1 MNEQKPDQSAGH
13 QTIAQLLQ
21 QGLYHHRRGEI
32 RLAMDRY
39 ADVLSRD
46 PKSAEALY
54 YVAVIACQEGQFQ
67 QGVDLVRRAMTF
79 APPEA
84 RMLNVLGQALDRL
97 GQPLE
102 AMKALDQAIA
112 LDPKLAAAHGNRAN
126 ILVDAGMPLEALKS
140 FDKALALAPDSIPD
154 LINRGALL
162 APLGRYQDA
171 LRDYDKALALDPSV
185 PEVHTNRANVL
196 KDLAMME
203 IGAGST
209 DSAHLDAALAGYD
222 RAIKI
227 EPRLHDA
234 YLARAMLKLMRG
246 DWVAGFEDYE
256 HRSEVGR
263 PGFTPLDEPRWDGAP
278 LAAGERLVLLAEQ
291 GLGDTI
297 QFCRF
302 APVLAAQGVD
312 VTLLVKPAMAPLMA
326 TLPNVTIATDADAIR
341 KEGRAFVWLPLMS
354 APHILGTTIDTLPRA
369 TPYLKA
375 DPARVATWAGKL
387 GDATFK
393 IGINWSPGH
402 ADHTVTSQR
411 DIPLAAFAELAALPG
426 VELIAL
432 QKGAAVDD
440 IAKVAFRDKIR
451 VIDADT
457 KADAD
462 FFLDTAAVMESL
474 DLVIGCDTSVVHLA
488 GSLARPVFTAVPVIS
503 DWRWMLGRNDTPW
516 YPTMRVFRQAA
527 PGQWG
532 PVFQHIA
539 AAVREKLA

>member
-1 MNEQKPDQSAGH
+1 MTDQTAGH

-79 APPEA
+79 VKPEA

-126 ILVDAGMPLEALKS
+126 ILVDAGMPDEALKS
-140 FDKALALAPDSIPD
+140 FDRALALAPDSVPD

-162 APLGRYQDA
+162 APLGRHQDA
-171 LRDYDKALALDPSV
+171 LRDYDKALALDPGL
-185 PEVHTNRANVL
+185 PEVHANRANIL

-203 IGAGST
+203 VGAGSA
-209 DSAHLDAALAGYD
+209 DSAHFDAALAGYD
-222 RAIKI
+222 RAIRI
-227 EPRLHDA
+227 EPRMHDA
-234 YLARAMLKLMRG
+234 YLARAILKLMRG
-246 DWVAGFEDYE
+246 DWAGGFNDYE
-256 HRSEVGR
+256 HRADVGR
-263 PGFTPLDEPRWDGAP
+263 PGFTPLDEPRWDGKP

-302 APVLAAQGVD
+302 APVLAAQGHD

-326 TLPNVTIATDADAIR
+326 SLPNVAIASDADAIR
-341 KEGRAFVWLPLMS
+341 SEGRPFRWLPLMS

-375 DPARVATWAGKL
+375 DPARVKAWADKL
-387 GDATFK
+387 GDAKFK

-451 VIDADT
+451 TIDADM

-462 FFLDTAAVMESL
+462 FFLDTAAVMQNL

-488 GSLARPVFTAVPVIS
+488 GSLGRPVFTAVPVIS
-503 DWRWMLGRNDTPW
+503 DWRWMLGRDDTPW
-516 YPTMRVFRQAA
+516 YPTMRVFRQRA

-532 PVFQHIA
+532 PVLDQIV
-539 AAVREKLA
+539 AAVRERLG